1 MTGAGDLR
9 GVGFERSGF
18 GLGFFSLF
26 FFQSDGA
33 DEKKKEAGFDVRN
46 RARRIKEPK
55 VRFNKKR

>member
-1 MTGAGDLR
+1 MTGAGD

-18 GLGFFSLF
+18 GLGFFSF
-26 FFQSDGA
+26 FFFKA

-55 VRFNKKR
+55 VGFNKKR